1 MNNPKQG
8 QAKQGQRKKTG
19 NKNKNQN
26 KKPNPN
32 AGKKPVKKAGG
43 GNRRPNNRR
52 PNNRRRRP
60 AAKLTGI
67 DMITTKYNNLLEQY
81 LVARRKYHDLF
92 FRADP
97 NQKAKL
103 ERVYNNATQKFI
115 EFKDGL
121 KPEDRE
127 LFEKHYNGLKLD
139 LDYSSVNELN
149 PVAEAVPFDTE
160 PEEPHQLISQVE
172 SDYSDD
178 TEESV
183 GSLED
188 YKAYKG
194 L

>member
-1 MNNPKQG
+1 MVFMNNPKQG

-19 NKNKNQN
+19 NKSR
-26 KKPNPN
+26 NPN
-32 AGKKPVKKAGG
+32 ANTGNKSAKKTGAK
-43 GNRRPNNRR
+43 RPNNRR
-52 PNNRRRRP
+52 PNNRKRKP
-60 AAKLTGI
+60 TVKLTGI
-67 DMITTKYNNLLEQY
+67 DMITTKYNNLMEQY

-115 EFKDGL
+115 GFKDSL
-121 KPEDRE
+121 RPEDRE
-127 LFEKHYNGLKLD
+127 LFENHYNGLKLD
-139 LDYSSVNELN
+139 LDYSSVNEIN

-160 PEEPHQLISQVE
+160 PEEPHQLVSQVE
-172 SDYSDD
+172 SDYSEDV
-178 TEESV
+178 EESV
-183 GSLED
+183 GSLDD